1 MKKLTLFLMAGAVL
15 ASCSNGQKQGLS
27 AEEYLGYNPDEQQLQ
42 IGDEIAIANT
52 QYGQVKGFVMHGVY
66 TWLGIPYGAP
76 TSGENRF
83 MAPKA
88 PQPWEGVLP
97 TVFYGD
103 SAPQITEGKYGNNY
117 GTFSDHWN
125 YYDVSED
132 CLKLNVWTPATDK
145 QKRPV
150 LVWLQDRKS
159 VV

>member
-76 TSGENRF
+76 TSLTI
-83 MAPKA
+83 KC
-88 PQPWEGVLP
+88 GVND
-97 TVFYGD
+97 VK
-103 SAPQITEGKYGNNY
+103 TEGESKVL
-117 GTFSDHWN
+117 TAF
-125 YYDVSED
+125 
-132 CLKLNVWTPATDK
+132 AT
-145 QKRPV
+145 QLLLFPRIVPTCNWQV
-150 LVWLQDRKS
+150 GIPIPSSNL
-159 VV
+159 